1 MMSLHMEIAEQ
12 TTDWRGTVGFVRKR
26 ETDSQTEL
34 WRKAGNDEQREAN
47 IAGSH
52 LPALTDWF
60 FHKHFID

>member
-1 MMSLHMEIAEQ
+1 MPGVVSLHSEG
-12 TTDWRGTVGFVRKR
+12 DPGFRKR
-26 ETDSQTEL
+26 EADSRTEL

-47 IAGSH
+47 IARSH